1 MGKPRGDDFL
11 GSLLR
16 TKQPV
21 TPNRPLLWLRA
32 LLWLYFA
39 LIIGEGVL
47 RKWVFPG
54 LSDVLFI
61 IRDPLVVL
69 IYLFAWMS
77 GRSLGGSH
85 IIFLGLLAVLS
96 LAFVFSTDT
105 PWMVALFGLRTN
117 FLHLPLIFVMGSAL
131 DREDVRRY
139 ARVCLWLAIPVV
151 ALMLVQFNS
160 PRTAWV
166 NVGVG
171 GQESGQ
177 ILGALERIRPPGPFS
192 FISGL
197 VLFFNLTGAFVLAGW
212 LHREGVSRLLLLV
225 ATVAC
230 FVALPVSISRS
241 LLFTAL
247 VIGAFGLMA
256 ALRDARRLPRYFAPA
271 IVAGVMLAA
280 ATDSVYVEAFQTRW
294 NDSLMSD
301 RGSFE
306 SNILDRV
313 INDYTQPFQQ
323 ALNAPLTGHGIGLG
337 TLAGARLTTGKK
349 VFLLAESEWSRIVL
363 EIGPLLGFA
372 FIGWRV
378 WLAFSLLLRSWR
390 QLRID
395 GDPLAW
401 MLAGAAFFPML
412 NSQWGPSTHLGFAVF
427 TAGLSLAA
435 LNPPE
440 DEIVEEADDEETED
454 AALKPT

>member
-1 MGKPRGDDFL
+1 MK
-11 GSLLR
+11 S
-16 TKQPV
+16 
-21 TPNRPLLWLRA
+21 NRPLFWLRT
-32 LLWLYFA
+32 LLWIYFA

-54 LSDVLFI
+54 FSDVIFV

-77 GRSLGGSH
+77 GRALGGMH
-85 IIFLGLLAVLS
+85 VLFFGLMSVLS
-96 LAFVFSTDT
+96 LAFVLATDT
-105 PWMVALFGLRTN
+105 PWTVAAFGLRTN
-117 FLHLPLIFVMGSAL
+117 FLHLPLIFVLGSTL
-131 DREDVRRY
+131 DRDDVRRY
-139 ARVCLWLAIPVV
+139 GKACLWLTIPVV

-171 GQESGQ
+171 GPGSGQ

-197 VLFFNLTGAFVLAGW
+197 VMFFNLTGAFVLAAW
-212 LHREGVSRLLLLV
+212 LYREGVSRTLV
-225 ATVAC
+225 LISTMAC

-247 VIGAFGLMA
+247 VLGAFGLMA
-256 ALRDARRLPRYFAPA
+256 ALRDVRRLPRYFAPA
-271 IVAGVMLAA
+271 IVAGAMLAA
-280 ATDSVYVEAFQTRW
+280 AADSVYVEAFQTRW

-301 RGSFE
+301 KGSFE
-306 SNILDRV
+306 SNVVDRIL
-313 INDYTQPFQQ
+313 NDFTQPFQQ
-323 ALNAPLTGHGIGLG
+323 ALNAPITGHGIGLG

-349 VFLLAESEWSRIVL
+349 IFLLAESEWSRIVL
-363 EIGPLLGFA
+363 EIGPVLGFA

-378 WLAFSLLLRSWR
+378 WLACSLLLRSWR
-390 QLRID
+390 QLRLD

-401 MLAGAAFFPML
+401 LLAGAAFFPIL
-412 NSQWGPSTHLGFAVF
+412 NAQWGPSTHLGFAVF

-435 LNPPE
+435 LNAPE
-440 DEIVEEADDEETED
+440 DDDAQEPLDDDGASEGTEAEP
-454 AALKPT
+454 A